1 MSNIKRI
8 IRKYTLLNYIL
19 PFVKLKILDRYSL
32 RAFLH
37 FLRNKRI
44 KFLDVGCG
52 NNSPKLIKTAL
63 PLCHYTGIDIENY
76 NQNSNEFA
84 DIYILS
90 ESANFANL
98 INSLKD
104 KYDVILS
111 SNNIEHCKIEI
122 IFQRELLI
130 SLKRVDIYEISM

>member
-8 IRKYTLLNYIL
+8 IRKITLLNYIL
-19 PFVKLKILDRYSL
+19 PFVKLKILDKYSL

-44 KFLDVGCG
+44 KLLDVGCG

-76 NQNSNEFA
+76 NQGSKELA
-84 DIYILS
+84 DNYILA
-90 ESANFANL
+90 ESPNFANV

-111 SNNIEHCKIEI
+111 SHNIEHCENRNDVLKE
-122 IFQRELLI
+122 FLI
-130 SLKRVDIYEISM
+130 A